1 MQRLRKLYFAPAW
14 RIGIGLAVLL
24 NSIVLG
30 AIIET
35 PEGSPLARLL
45 GHADRALLSLLVLD
59 VALCIAVKR
68 RTVLRSGWDI
78 FDITVTL
85 LSVVPSFGP
94 LAAFRVL
101 RVIRVLR
108 LISFVPHGRA
118 MVDAMLGALHN
129 MAAAFVVLGVVFYS
143 FVVITT
149 NLFRD
154 ADPVHYGALGRSA
167 AHLYTVMVTL
177 GSNLDS
183 EAVLADDLWALPIFA
198 VFIILASFG
207 LLNMFIAV
215 LVAALREE
223 LERET
228 NREERERFDRLERK
242 IDALAALVAAQG
254 DVQGDVPLR
263 LGQNPP
269 RQRHDAPGIGR

>member
-1 MQRLRKLYFAPAW
+1 MIRPRTTWREDGSMKQLRKLYGTPGW
-14 RIGIGLAVLL
+14 RIGIGLAVFV

-35 PEGSPLARLL
+35 PEGSKLARLL
-45 GHADRALLSLLVLD
+45 GRADAVLLSLLVLD
-59 VALCIAVKR
+59 VALCIAVKGR
-68 RTVLRSGWDI
+68 AVLHSGWDM

-85 LSVVPSFGP
+85 VSVTPSFGP

-118 MVDAMLGALHN
+118 MVDALLGALRS
-129 MAAAFVVLGVVFYS
+129 MAAAFIVLGVVFYS

-154 ADPVHYGALGRSA
+154 VDPAHYGRLASSA

-183 EAVLADDLWALPIFA
+183 EAVLTDDPWTLPIFA
-198 VFIILASFG
+198 AFIVVASFG

-215 LVAALREE
+215 LVAALRDE
-223 LERET
+223 LEREA
-228 NREERERFDRLERK
+228 RHEERQQFARLEQK
-242 IDALAALVAAQG
+242 IDALAALVAVQQDAQRG
-254 DVQGDVPLR
+254 G
-263 LGQNPP
+263 
-269 RQRHDAPGIGR
+269 